1 MAEIV
6 WTSPA
11 LEQLNDLAEYIALD
25 NPDAARALVGRVVDT
40 VSRLAQFP
48 LSGRVPEE
56 LPGSVYREV
65 VVPPCRIFYRHS
77 EEKVFIIHIMRE
89 ERMLRAHMLG

>member
-6 WTSPA
+6 WTSAA

-25 NPDAARALVGRVVDT
+25 KPDAARALVGKVLEAVA
-40 VSRLAQFP
+40 RLEQCP

-56 LPGSVYREV
+56 LPGAVYREV

-77 EEKVFIIHIMRE
+77 DEKVFIIHIMRE